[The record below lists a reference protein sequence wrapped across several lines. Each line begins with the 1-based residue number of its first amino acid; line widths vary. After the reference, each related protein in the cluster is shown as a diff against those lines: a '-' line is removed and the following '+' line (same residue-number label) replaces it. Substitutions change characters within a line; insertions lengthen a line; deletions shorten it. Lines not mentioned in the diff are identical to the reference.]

1 MHVDTSLPE
10 RAASSAY
17 GLREQIA
24 NSVIHGIGLV
34 ASVIAGTVLVT
45 LTAQTGGARE
55 IASVVVFV
63 TTAVILFTAST
74 LYHAIPHPRAQYP
87 LKVFDHCAIFLLIA
101 GTYTPFTLVGLRGGW
116 GWSLFGVVW
125 TLATIGVVLKLF
137 YTGRFKLVSTAVYVA
152 MGWVVVVAIGPLVE
166 RVPADTIAWLVAG
179 GVLYT
184 LGTVFYLS
192 RRIPYAHAI
201 WHAFVLGGCVCHFVA
216 VYLQVL

>member
-1 MHVDTSLPE
+1 MHADYS
-10 RAASSAY
+10 
-17 GLREQIA
+17 LREQVA
-24 NSVIHGIGLV
+24 NSIIHGVGLV

-74 LYHAIPHPRAQYP
+74 LYHSIPHPRAQHP

-116 GWSLFGVVW
+116 GWSLFALVW

-137 YTGRFKLVSTAVYVA
+137 YTGRFKRVSTAVYVA
-152 MGWVVVVAIGPLVE
+152 MGWVVIVAIGPLVE
-166 RVPADTIAWLVAG
+166 RVQADTLAWLVAG

-201 WHAFVLGGCVCHFVA
+201 WHGFVLGGCICHFVA